1 MAITQES
8 IHSDLGSFLAVKMGI
23 EVPSP
28 EADLVATG
36 LLDSLSIVDLL
47 VHLEQSYDTRISLE
61 DLDLDNFRSIA
72 RIADSFPAPRA
83 RTATPTLDPWALGA
97 LQPGMEV
104 L

>member
-36 LLDSLSIVDLL
+36 LLDSLSIVNLL

-72 RIADSFPAPRA
+72 RIARFLSSPKGSNGH
-83 RTATPTLDPWALGA
+83 TDP
-97 LQPGMEV
+97 
-104 L
+104 

>member
-8 IHSDLGSFLAVKMGI
+8 IRSDLGSFLAVKMGI

-28 EADLVATG
+28 EADLVEAG
-36 LLDSLSIVDLL
+36 LLDSLALVDLL

-72 RIADSFPAPRA
+72 RIARFLSSPKRSNGH
-83 RTATPTLDPWALGA
+83 TDP
-97 LQPGMEV
+97 
-104 L
+104 